1 MFFPFEHDKAS
12 TSVHIIENFFTKEE
26 CEVIVDFCS
35 KKIKQIAEIGN
46 NQINKKIRKN
56 KLTWINQQDLSLG
69 WVVKK
74 IAGALKDINDKTY
87 QFDIYGLTEDIQF
100 TEYSE
105 IEDHYDWHF
114 DSGPFT
120 QVRKISMVIQLSD
133 PKDYEGCELEIINA
147 PTSENNRTK
156 NQGAL
161 IVFPSYIAHRVTG
174 LKSGKRYSLVVWAG
188 GPNFK

>member
-1 MFFPFEHDKAS
+1 MFLPFETDKAS
-12 TSVHIIENFFTKEE
+12 TLVQGFSNFLTKEE
-26 CEVIVDFCS
+26 CEIIVDFCT
-35 KKIKQIAEIGN
+35 KKINYTAAIGN
-46 NQINKKIRKN
+46 DVINKEIRKN
-56 KLTWINQQDLSLG
+56 KVTWINQRDVSLG
-69 WVVKK
+69 WLIKK

-87 QFDIYGLTEDIQF
+87 QFDLYGLTEEIQF

-114 DSGPFT
+114 DSGPMT
-120 QVRKISMVIQLSD
+120 QVRKVSMVIQLSD
-133 PKDYEGCELEIINA
+133 PKDYEGCELEIV
-147 PTSENNRTK
+147 
-156 NQGAL
+156 NQKKEITEKSKDQGTL

>member
-161 IVFPSYIAHRVTG
+161 LVFPSYIAHRVTG